1 MRIAFTTEFFIQGGG
16 ERIHQAGGGER
27 RYYEICR
34 ALARMGHEVHVYC
47 HEHKDGLRGLTSD
60 GIYIHRLGV
69 HTEIYHYGRRIFYVK
84 DLLRSIP
91 DLLKFDVLNTTF
103 FLPATPTYIIGRLGR
118 NALTLMVD
126 DLFTWDIARSNLP
139 LHAALACIASQRLNS
154 LLDFDAIFVPTH
166 AVKEKLSRFGYP
178 KDRIHVTYNGVD
190 IEFFDSI
197 PSQPVKD
204 QIIVISRLIPYKGVH
219 HVIDVYSEIRNEY
232 RDTPPLA
239 IVGSYEGYP
248 LYSMV
253 RDKALKSG
261 CRFLGFI
268 PDNREVVK
276 QLKKSLINILFSD
289 FEGFGL
295 TIVEAAACGVPSIV
309 KDIPACREVMEKLG
323 LEELLVKDKAE
334 LKGKLIELLSDEG
347 RIRRLGERARENVLK
362 HFTWDKAAS
371 QMVNVWEKIL
381 NSKLG

>member
-27 RYYEICR
+27 RCYEICR

-47 HEHKDGLRGLTSD
+47 HEHRDGLRGLTSD

-154 LLDFDAIFVPTH
+154 LLDFDAIFVPTQ

-190 IEFFDSI
+190 IEFFDSV

-248 LYSMV
+248 LYNMV

-295 TIVEAAACGVPSIV
+295 TIVEAAACSVPSIV

-323 LEELLVKDKAE
+323 LEELLVRSREE
-334 LKGKLIELLSDEG
+334 LKEKIIDLLMNDEK
-347 RIRRLGERARENVLK
+347 RRRLGEEARRNVEK
-362 HFTWDKAAS
+362 YFTWSKTAEY
-371 QMVNVWEKIL
+371 MVKTWSRII
-381 NSKLG
+381 NSKS

>member
-27 RYYEICR
+27 RCYEICR

-47 HEHKDGLRGLTSD
+47 HDHRDGLRGLTND
-60 GIYIHRLGV
+60 GIYIHRLGI
-69 HTEIYHYGRRIFYVK
+69 HTEIYHYGRRILYVK
-84 DLLRSIP
+84 DLLRNIP

-103 FLPATPTYIIGRLGR
+103 FLPATPTYIIGRLRR

-126 DLFTWDIARSNLP
+126 DLFTWDIARGNLP

-154 LLDFDAIFVPTH
+154 FLDFDAIFVPTQ
-166 AVKEKLSRFGYP
+166 AVREKLSRFGYP
-178 KDRIHVTYNGVD
+178 GGRIHVTYNGVNL
-190 IEFFDSI
+190 EFFDSI
-197 PSQPVKD
+197 PSQPVRD

-219 HVIDVYSEIRNEY
+219 HVIDVYSEIKNEY

-295 TIVEAAACGVPSIV
+295 TIVEAAACSVPSIV

-323 LEELLVKDKAE
+323 LEELLVRSKEE
-334 LKGKLIELLSDEG
+334 LKEKIIDLLMNDKK
-347 RIRRLGERARENVLK
+347 RRRLGEEARRNVEK
-362 HFTWDKAAS
+362 YFTWIKTAEY
-371 QMVNVWEKIL
+371 MVKTWSKII
-381 NSKLG
+381 NSNS

>member
-27 RYYEICR
+27 RCYEICR

-47 HEHKDGLRGLTSD
+47 HEHRDGLRGLTSD

-323 LEELLVKDKAE
+323 LEELLVRSRGE
-334 LKGKLIELLSDEG
+334 LKEKIIDLLMNDEK
-347 RIRRLGERARENVLK
+347 RKRLGEEARRNVEK
-362 HFTWDKAAS
+362 YFTWSKTAEY
-371 QMVNVWEKIL
+371 MVKTWSRII
-381 NSKLG
+381 NSKS

>member
-27 RYYEICR
+27 RCYEICR

-47 HEHKDGLRGLTSD
+47 HDHRDGLRGLTND
-60 GIYIHRLGV
+60 GIYIHRLGI
-69 HTEIYHYGRRIFYVK
+69 HTEIYHYGRRILYVK
-84 DLLRSIP
+84 DLLRNIP

-103 FLPATPTYIIGRLGR
+103 FLPATPTYIIGRLRR

-126 DLFTWDIARSNLP
+126 DLFTWDIARGNLP

-154 LLDFDAIFVPTH
+154 FLDFDAIFVPTQ
-166 AVKEKLSRFGYP
+166 AVREKLSRFGYP
-178 KDRIHVTYNGVD
+178 GGRIHVTYNGVNL
-190 IEFFDSI
+190 EFFDSI
-197 PSQPVKD
+197 PSQPVRD

-219 HVIDVYSEIRNEY
+219 HVIDVYSEIKNEY

-323 LEELLVKDKAE
+323 LEELLVRSKEE
-334 LKGKLIELLSDEG
+334 LKEKIIDLLMNDKK
-347 RIRRLGERARENVLK
+347 RRRLGEEARRNVEK
-362 HFTWDKAAS
+362 YFTWIKTAEY
-371 QMVNVWEKIL
+371 MVKTWSKII
-381 NSKLG
+381 NSNS